1 MMLTE
6 ADGKRL
12 LAAHGIAVP
21 HSVLVD
27 DKTPWRPSMEKGA
40 LRVVK
45 AQVPVGGRGKAGG
58 VVLCRSDED
67 VSNALKRILGSSIK
81 GHVVRSCLVEDGVA
95 GRETY
100 LSVMVDADAGGV
112 RLTFVAGGG
121 VDVEA
126 AAHSGAARSIVCEA
140 NAGAA
145 IAALD
150 ELLAGESEEDR
161 IAVERLALKLVE
173 MFFDERLILAEI
185 NPLFLSKAGAIAGDA
200 KVVID
205 TNALEQRES
214 LRTLVERSPQ
224 TYPEAWRKLREGFD
238 LVELDP
244 EGRIGLVT
252 TGAGLSMMLVDELV
266 ARGGRPLN
274 FCDIRTGQLRGDP
287 ARLIWILEWL
297 AAKPHL
303 RVVFINIFAGITD
316 LTEFAG
322 LLVEA
327 LHRVPDLRAA
337 LVIRLVGNGETEA
350 RSLLAREM
358 PDVSVFVDLE
368 PAMDRAIE
376 AAR

>member
-12 LAAHGIAVP
+12 LAAHGMTVP

-27 DKTPWRPSMEKGA
+27 DETPWRPSMEKGA
-40 LRVVK
+40 TRVVK

-58 VVLCRSDED
+58 VVLCRSDQD
-67 VSNALKRILGSSIK
+67 VGNALKRILGSSIK
-81 GHVVRSCLVEDGVA
+81 GHVVRSCLVEDAVE

-100 LSVMVDADAGGV
+100 LSIMVDADAGGV

-126 AAHSGAARSIVCEA
+126 AAHAGAARSVVCEA
-140 NAGAA
+140 EADAA

-150 ELLAGESEEDR
+150 ELLAGESGEDR
-161 IAVERLALKLVE
+161 IAVERLAVKLIE

-185 NPLFLSKAGAIAGDA
+185 NPLFLGKAGAVAGDA

-205 TNALEQRES
+205 TNTLEQRES
-214 LRTLVERSPQ
+214 LRALVERSPQ
-224 TYPEAWRKLREGFD
+224 TYPEAWRKLHEGFD

-287 ARLIWILEWL
+287 ARLIWVLEWL
-297 AAKPHL
+297 ASRPQL
-303 RVVFINIFAGITD
+303 RVVLINIFAGITD

-322 LLVEA
+322 LLIEA

-337 LVIRLVGNGETEA
+337 LVIRLVGNGESAA
-350 RSLLAREM
+350 RGLLAREM
-358 PDVSVFVDLE
+358 PDVAVFADLE
-368 PAMDRAIE
+368 AAMNRAIE